1 MQLLAGLGNPGSQY
15 ESTRHNIGFMAVDRI
30 AHRHNFSPWKE
41 KFHGQVCEG
50 RLGTQ
55 KVFLFKPMTF
65 MNRSGVPL
73 AEICNFYKIPPE
85 QVVVIYDELDLPLG
99 KLRVKQGGGN
109 NGHNG
114 LKSIDAHF
122 GLNYHRVRL
131 GIEHPGTKEAVT
143 GHVLGK
149 FAPNEQGLLE
159 AMLDA
164 VTDAAPLLA
173 KDDGAGFMN
182 KVALA
187 MQPQLGEK
195 KA

>member
-1 MQLLAGLGNPGSQY
+1 MQLLAGLGNPGAQY
-15 ESTRHNIGFMAVDRI
+15 EGTRHNIGFMAVDRMV
-30 AHRHNFSPWKE
+30 HRHNFSAPKE
-41 KFHGQVCEG
+41 KFNGLLYEG
-50 RLGTQ
+50 RLGLQ
-55 KVFLFKPMTF
+55 KILLFKPMTF

-73 AEICNFYKIPPE
+73 ASLCNFYKIPPE
-85 QVVVIYDELDLPLG
+85 DVAVIYDELDLPLG

-131 GIEHPGTKEAVT
+131 GIGHPGSKEAVT
-143 GHVLGK
+143 GHVLGR
-149 FAPNEQGLLE
+149 FAPDEKPAVE
-159 AMLDA
+159 ALLDA
-164 VTDAAPLLA
+164 VNDFAPMLA
-173 KDDGAGFMN
+173 VNDTAGFMN